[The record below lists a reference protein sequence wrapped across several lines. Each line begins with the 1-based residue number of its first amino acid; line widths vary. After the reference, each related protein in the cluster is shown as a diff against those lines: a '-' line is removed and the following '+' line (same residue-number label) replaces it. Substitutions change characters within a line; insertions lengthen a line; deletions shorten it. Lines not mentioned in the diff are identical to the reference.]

1 MGRVLVHMSISV
13 DGFFEGPDADIS
25 WHRVDAEVHGF
36 VNDLL
41 RPVPTYL
48 SGRRNYELMQSFW
61 PTADQDPDAP
71 PEIVDFAGIWRAA
84 HKYVASRTLTEVAD
98 GDVLVREVDAD
109 LVTALAE
116 RGDVVV
122 GAADLAGHVLRLGL
136 VGGRHVQVLAPRE
149 HRAVRQRHHGVP
161 RAARDGAQ
169 RRGPVEGQQRRLV
182 HDGPHC
188 PVAQLSSCIVSP

>member
-84 HKYVASRTLTEVAD
+84 HKVVASRTLTEVAD

-122 GAADLAGHVLRLGL
+122 GAADLAGHVMRLGL
-136 VGGRHVQVLAPRE
+136 VDELWLYVHPVVVGAGRPLFPTGLPLDLRLLDSRVFGNGVVQL
-149 HRAVRQRHHGVP
+149 HYAVEC
-161 RAARDGAQ
+161 AA
-169 RRGPVEGQQRRLV
+169 GPASG
-182 HDGPHC
+182 
-188 PVAQLSSCIVSP
+188 